1 MATAVFPT
9 PFVPGF
15 RLVDGTDLNSQFGN
29 PITSSQTTV
38 TAKASGTQTN
48 STAITA
54 AITNVTTVATAA
66 DGVLLPAAKAGATY
80 TLVNNG
86 AAAMTVFASGSD
98 TINGTAGSTGV
109 SQAAGTTSSY
119 RAAVAG
125 KWLAGGGVAG
135 AGTFT
140 TLSASGLFTES
151 GGGVSAAGTNQAT
164 GTALVSNI
172 NNLTTV
178 GASTGVVLPSA
189 AGAGLAVYVFNKGA
203 QNVQVYGNGSDT
215 IDGTAGATGVALG
228 HTAGTNSCIFF
239 STAAATWVSA
249 KLGAVSS

>member
-1 MATAVFPT
+1 MATAAFPS

-15 RLVDGTDLNSQFGN
+15 RLIDGSDLNTNFAN
-29 PITSSQTTV
+29 PTLSSQNAV
-38 TAKASGTQTN
+38 TAKASGSQTT
-48 STAITA
+48 SAPITA
-54 AITNVTTVATAA
+54 SVTNVTVVASAN
-66 DGVLLPAAKAGATY
+66 DGVLLPAAKAGQEY
-80 TLVNNG
+80 TVMNNG
-86 AAAMTVFASGSD
+86 ANAMTVFASGTD
-98 TINGTAGSTGV
+98 TINGIAGATGV
-109 SQAAGTTSSY
+109 SQAAGSTSTY
-119 RAAVAG
+119 RSAALG

-178 GASTGVVLPSA
+178 GSGTGVVLPVA
-189 AGAGLAVYVFNKGA
+189 AAGLAVYVFNKGA
-203 QNVQVYGNGSDT
+203 NNVVVYGNGSDT
-215 IDGTAGATGVALG
+215 IDTTAGATGVTLG

-239 STAAATWVSA
+239 GVAAATWVSA